1 MASLAHAL
9 LGIPARCALCR
20 ALNPHLSPSRRFP
33 ISSISRPSSTTTT
46 RARLAAR
53 SRLNAVNNLTTVHGA
68 SAPAT
73 VELPVTCYQ
82 LIGVPDE
89 AEKDEVIKAVMDL
102 KISEVEEGYT
112 ESAIESRQD
121 LLRDVRDKLIIEP
134 EYAAN
139 SDKSI
144 RPNSALQIPW
154 AWLAAALCLLLEVG
168 EVELVLDIGQAAVK
182 HPEAKPYI
190 HDILLS
196 IALAECAT
204 AKISFE
210 QNKVSQGFEAITRAQ
225 SHLRSKKSFEKI
237 SLFSK
242 IDRAKTMCEC
252 LISSEL
258 MNLKLEEAFT
268 LFLLAEDNDAAV
280 VEKLQRLDGN
290 KNKLIQVLCKQGDLK
305 LALQLFPHEP
315 NPSQQACELLILLCI
330 RHNSLSDGLDVH
342 RHLVDGGWDQDPFL
356 ATKLIE
362 MYSELDSIENA
373 REVFDKTRKRTIYMW
388 NALFRALTLAGHGTE
403 VLNMYRQMNTIGVLS
418 DRFTYTY
425 VLKACV
431 VSECLS
437 SLLQKGKEIHGHIL
451 RHGYG
456 AHVHVTTTLL
466 DMYARFGCVSNAC
479 RVFDQMQNR
488 NVVSWSAMIACYS
501 KNARPYE
508 ALELF
513 RKMILEAPDLL
524 PNSVTMVSVLQACA
538 ALAALEQGKFIHG
551 YILRRGL
558 DSTLPVM
565 SSLVTMYAR
574 CGKLELAQQVFN
586 KIKRKDVVSWNSLIS
601 SYGIHGYGKRAIQ
614 IFEDMI
620 NHGVSPSYIS
630 FVSVLGAC
638 SHEGLVEEGKA
649 IFQSMVKEHGLYPSI
664 EQYACMVDLLGRANR
679 LDEAAKIIEDM
690 RIEPGAQ
697 VWGAL
702 LGSCRIHGNV
712 ELAERA
718 SKRLFELEPRNAG
731 NYVLLAD
738 IYAEA
743 KMWDEVKRVKQLL
756 EAQELQKV
764 PGRSWIEV
772 NKKMYSFDSVD
783 EFNPQMEQLHALLGE
798 LSIEMKGRGYK
809 PQTKV
814 VLYDLD
820 EEEKERIVLG
830 HSEKLAV
837 AFGLINTRK
846 GEIIRISK
854 NLRLCEDC
862 HYVTKFISK
871 FTNREILVRD
881 VNRFHHFQ
889 NGVCSCGDYW

>member
-1 MASLAHAL
+1 MAALAHAL
-9 LGIPARCALCR
+9 LGIPARCGLCR
-20 ALNPHLSPSRRFP
+20 AIHPHHSSASRSSP
-33 ISSISRPSSTTTT
+33 ISPISRSLRVANFTAP
-46 RARLAAR
+46 R
-53 SRLNAVNNLTTVHGA
+53 SRLNAVNTVTVH
-68 SAPAT
+68 SAPAPVT
-73 VELPVTCYQ
+73 VEIPVTCYQ
-82 LIGVPDE
+82 LIGVPDQ

-102 KISEVEEGYT
+102 KISQVEEGYT
-112 ESAIESRQD
+112 ENAIKSRQD
-121 LLRDVRDKLIIEP
+121 FLMDVRDKLVSEP
-134 EYAAN
+134 EYAGN
-139 SDKSI
+139 SNENI
-144 RPNSALQIPW
+144 RPKSALQIPW
-154 AWLAAALCLLLEVG
+154 AWFGATLCLLQEVG
-168 EVELVLDIGQAAVK
+168 EVELVLDIGQAALQ

-196 IALAECAT
+196 MALAECAT
-204 AKISFE
+204 AVIGFEKNKI
-210 QNKVSQGFEAITRAQ
+210 SQGFEAIARAQ
-225 SHLRSKKSFEKI
+225 SLLRSKKSLEKTP
-237 SLFSK
+237 LLSK

-252 LISSEL
+252 LIASEL
-258 MNLKLEEAFT
+258 TGLKLEEALT
-268 LFLLAEDNDAAV
+268 MFLLGKD
-280 VEKLQRLDGN
+280 
-290 KNKLIQVLCKQGDLK
+290 
-305 LALQLFPHEP
+305 
-315 NPSQQACELLILLCI
+315 
-330 RHNSLSDGLDVH
+330 SLPDGLDVH
-342 RHLVDGGWDQDPFL
+342 RHLVNGGWDQDPFL

-373 REVFDKTRKRTIYMW
+373 REVFDKTHKRTIYMW

-403 VLNMYRQMNTIGVLS
+403 VFNLYRQMNAIGVPS

-431 VSECLS
+431 VSECSS

-466 DMYARFGCVSNAC
+466 DMYARFGCVSYASS
-479 RVFDQMQNR
+479 VFDQMQNR
-488 NVVSWSAMIACYS
+488 NVVSWSAMIACYA

-513 RKMILEAPDLL
+513 RKMILEAPDLF

-565 SSLVTMYAR
+565 SSLIT
-574 CGKLELAQQVFN
+574 
-586 KIKRKDVVSWNSLIS
+586 I
-601 SYGIHGYGKRAIQ
+601 YGIHGYGKRAIQ
-614 IFEDMI
+614 VFEDMI
-620 NHGVSPSYIS
+620 DHGVSPSYIS

-638 SHEGLVEEGKA
+638 SHEGLVEEGKV
-649 IFQSMVKEHGLYPSI
+649 IFQSMVREHGLYPSI

-679 LDEAAKIIEDM
+679 LDEAAKIIDNM

-738 IYAEA
+738 IYAKA
-743 KMWDEVKRVKQLL
+743 KMWDEVKRVKRLL
-756 EAQELQKV
+756 EDWELQKV

-772 NKKMYSFDSVD
+772 NRKIYSFDSVD

-798 LSIEMKGRGYK
+798 LSMEMKGRGYK

-837 AFGLINTRK
+837 AFGLINTK
-846 GEIIRISK
+846 PGEIIRISK

-862 HYVTKFISK
+862 HYVTKFISR

-881 VNRFHHFQ
+881 VNRFHHFRD
-889 NGVCSCGDYW
+889 GICSCGDYW

>member
-1 MASLAHAL
+1 MAALAHTL
-9 LGIPARCALCR
+9 LGIIPARCGLCR
-20 ALNPHLSPSRRFP
+20 AIYPNLCCSWRPSPNPSGFS
-33 ISSISRPSSTTTT
+33 ISSRTH
-46 RARLAAR
+46 LANLTAR
-53 SRLNAVNNLTTVHGA
+53 SRLNASHTLTVHN
-68 SAPAT
+68 APAPPT
-73 VELPVTCYQ
+73 LEIPVTCYQ
-82 LIGVPDE
+82 LIGVPDL

-102 KISEVEEGYT
+102 KNSEVEEGYT
-112 ESAIESRQD
+112 ENAIKSRQD
-121 LLRDVRDKLIIEP
+121 LLMDVRDKLIFEP
-134 EYAAN
+134 EYAGN
-139 SDKSI
+139 SHENIQPK
-144 RPNSALQIPW
+144 SALQIPW
-154 AWLAAALCLLLEVG
+154 AWLAAALCLLQEVR
-168 EVELVLDIGQAAVK
+168 EVELVLDIGQAAIK
-182 HPEAKPYI
+182 HPDAKPYI

-196 IALAECAT
+196 MALAECAT
-204 AKISFE
+204 AMIGFE
-210 QNKVSQGFEAITRAQ
+210 SNKVSQGFEAISRAQ
-225 SHLRSKKSFEKI
+225 SLLRSKKSLEKI
-237 SLFSK
+237 SLLSK

-252 LISSEL
+252 LIASEL
-258 MNLKLEEAFT
+258 TDLKLEEALT
-268 LFLLAEDNDAAV
+268 LFLLGKDNEAAV
-280 VEKLQRLDGN
+280 VEKLKKLDGS
-290 KNKLIQVLCKQGDLK
+290 KNQLIQSLCKQGDLK

-315 NPSQQACELLILLCI
+315 NPSQQTCELLILSCI
-330 RHNSLSDGLDVH
+330 RQDSLSDGLDVH

-403 VLNMYRQMNTIGVLS
+403 VLNLYRQMNTIGVSS

-431 VSECLS
+431 VSEILS

-456 AHVHVTTTLL
+456 VHVHVTTTLL
-466 DMYARFGCVSNAC
+466 DMYARFGCVSCASS
-479 RVFDQMQNR
+479 VFDQMQNR
-488 NVVSWSAMIACYS
+488 NVVSWSAMIACYA

-513 RKMILEAPDLL
+513 RKMILEAPDLF

-565 SSLVTMYAR
+565 SSLITMYAR
-574 CGKLELAQQVFN
+574 CGKLELGQQVFN
-586 KIKRKDVVSWNSLIS
+586 MIKKKDVVSWNSLIS

-620 NHGVSPSYIS
+620 NHGVSPSHIS

-638 SHEGLVEEGKA
+638 SHEGLVDEGKL
-649 IFQSMVKEHGLYPSI
+649 IFQSMVRDHGLYPSI

-679 LDEAAKIIEDM
+679 LDEAAKVIEDM

-743 KMWDEVKRVKQLL
+743 KMWDEVKRVKKLL
-756 EAQELQKV
+756 EARELQKV

-772 NKKMYSFDSVD
+772 NRKIYSFDSVD

-837 AFGLINTRK
+837 AFGLINTK
-846 GEIIRISK
+846 NGETIRISK

-881 VNRFHHFQ
+881 VNRFHHFRD
-889 NGVCSCGDYW
+889 GVCSCGDYW